1 MNTQKTYKH
10 SLALFTYVLC
20 GVTRSK
26 EKSLSLLLSRYIK
39 LSIESCTYPLRLFR
53 GDVAV
58 VADEE
63 AGEAVVAAQPSL
75 LSKIRKKTK
84 HTKWKVQAI
93 SGNAFSQ
100 HTHQIE

>member
-1 MNTQKTYKH
+1 MVSQDQKKKTL
-10 SLALFTYVLC
+10 SP
-20 GVTRSK
+20 
-26 EKSLSLLLSRYIK
+26 SLSRRIK

-63 AGEAVVAAQPSL
+63 ADEAVVAGQPSL
-75 LSKIRKKTK
+75 LSKIGKKTK

-100 HTHQIE
+100 HTHHTQSKQHTK